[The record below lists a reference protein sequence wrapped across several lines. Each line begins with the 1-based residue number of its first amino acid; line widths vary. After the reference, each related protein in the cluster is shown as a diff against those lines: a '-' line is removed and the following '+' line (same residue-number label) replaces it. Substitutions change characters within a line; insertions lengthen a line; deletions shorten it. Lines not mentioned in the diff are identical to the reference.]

1 MLKRRYAG
9 EKNMHR
15 VGEEGLEL
23 HVNLVTSSIS
33 AEQAEQLCVSLQEQ
47 CWVPILDTLHKVL

>member
-1 MLKRRYAG
+1 
-9 EKNMHR
+9 MHR